1 MTDCV
6 VEFHFEV
13 LGLMDLVQGA
23 LGGFYPRAVSEVDSV
38 SVDVTDIVGLS
49 VVSNLNDFAEAVNS

>member
-6 VEFHFEV
+6 VEFHLEV

-23 LGGFYPRAVSEVDSV
+23 LGGFNPRVVSQVDSV
-38 SVDVTDIVGLS
+38 SVDVTDVVELS
-49 VVSNLNDFAEAVNS
+49 VVSNLNDFAEAFDS